1 MKANGY
7 VHFPK
12 SLMHA
17 SHWKSRT
24 TGVLIA
30 LTHMQKNLWLHIKD
44 RYEFFT
50 GRGTTWFE
58 SQETIAEAINCSR
71 DSVVEFLK
79 ALEQHGYL
87 QVTRTP
93 VRGSQ
98 QQNTYVILA
107 DLEVTHVPRAAKK
120 AAPVPTVPEVPEVP
134 VIHAPATPVA
144 PAPMIPASTPFDS
157 EFEDDPFANVSVL
170 PTREA
175 A

>member
-1 MKANGY
+1 MKADAY
-7 VHFPK
+7 VIFPK

-17 SHWKSRT
+17 SHWISRD
-24 TGVLIA
+24 TGELIV
-30 LTHMQKNLWLHIKD
+30 LTHMQKILWLHIKD
-44 RYEFFT
+44 RFEFFT
-50 GRGTTWFE
+50 GRGSTWFE
-58 SQETIAEAINCSR
+58 SQDTIAEAVNCSR

-98 QQNTYVILA
+98 QQNTYVIVA

-120 AAPVPTVPEVPEVP
+120 AAPALVPTVPVVP
-134 VIHAPATPVA
+134 VIHAPATTVA
-144 PAPMIPASTPFDS
+144 PVPMIPASTPFDS

>member
-1 MKANGY
+1 MKTDGY
-7 VHFPK
+7 VIFPK

-17 SHWKSRT
+17 SHWISRD
-24 TGVLIA
+24 TGELIV
-30 LTHMQKNLWLHIKD
+30 LTHMQKILWLHIKD
-44 RYEFFT
+44 RFEFFT
-50 GRGTTWFE
+50 GRGATWFE
-58 SQETIAEAINCSR
+58 SQDTIAEAVNCSR

-87 QVTRTP
+87 QVTRKV

-98 QQNTYVILA
+98 QQNTYVIVA

-120 AAPVPTVPEVPEVP
+120 AAPLPTVPVVPAPTAVP
-134 VIHAPATPVA
+134 VIPM
-144 PAPMIPASTPFDS
+144 PMIPVPVPPIAAPWDS
-157 EFEDDPFANVSVL
+157 EFDDDPFANVSVL